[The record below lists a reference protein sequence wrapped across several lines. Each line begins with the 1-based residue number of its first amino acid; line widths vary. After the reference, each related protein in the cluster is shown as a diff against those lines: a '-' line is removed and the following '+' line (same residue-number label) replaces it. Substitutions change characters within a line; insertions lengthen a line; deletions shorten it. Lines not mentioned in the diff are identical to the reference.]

1 MAPRYKPGKSP
12 FAVIDLGSS
21 RFACLIA
28 ETGTDGMPALLGQAI
43 HAAEGI
49 RQGEIS
55 DMARF
60 STTLG
65 RVVESAESNAGI
77 TIDTIH
83 IVTPAGQPRLTLSLI
98 HISEPTRPY

>member
-83 IVTPAGQPRLTLSLI
+83 IVTPQGSLACQRNWQKLHSTI
-98 HISEPTRPY
+98 R